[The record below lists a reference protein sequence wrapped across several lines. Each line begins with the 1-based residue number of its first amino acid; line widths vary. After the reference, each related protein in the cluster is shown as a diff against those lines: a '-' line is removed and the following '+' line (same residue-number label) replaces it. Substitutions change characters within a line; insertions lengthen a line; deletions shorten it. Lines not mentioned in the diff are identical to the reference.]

1 MKTKIDVIQVAKDLI
16 TEQCNS
22 LIELRDRLDSRFNN
36 VVKLIASCEGRVI
49 IIGLG
54 KSGII
59 GRKIAATLNS
69 TGTVSS
75 FIHASDALHGDS
87 GNINIKDVVL
97 FISKSG
103 TTQELTQLLPLIKS
117 MNLIMS

>member
-1 MKTKIDVIQVAKDLI
+1 MKNKIDVIQVAKDLI

-22 LIELRDRLDSRFNN
+22 LTALRDRLDSQFNN

-87 GNINIKDVVL
+87 GNINYW
-97 FISKSG
+97 S
-103 TTQELTQLLPLIKS
+103 
-117 MNLIMS
+117 